1 MSISPMEVEGVNINS
16 DDRGLKNNNTFR
28 CGLHGRVPIYDL
40 VYPDVYRRAYF

>member
-28 CGLHGRVPIYDL
+28 CGLHGRLLPTTLTNTVDAHHQ
-40 VYPDVYRRAYF
+40 RR